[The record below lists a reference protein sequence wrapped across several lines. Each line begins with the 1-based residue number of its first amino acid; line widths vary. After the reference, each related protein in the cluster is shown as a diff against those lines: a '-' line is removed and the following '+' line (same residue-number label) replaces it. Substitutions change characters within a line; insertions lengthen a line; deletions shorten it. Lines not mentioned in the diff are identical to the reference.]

1 MIKKEVAA
9 FFQMSKFQFVVVLD
23 GESLTKKLVRTSR
36 SLAVDNERKTALDN
50 FLQRS

>member
-1 MIKKEVAA
+1 MAA
-9 FFQMSKFQFVVVLD
+9 FFKCQNFKFVVVLD